1 MRLKKS
7 YFTAQGMA
15 LLLILGACQGAS
27 SQAETDTSQ
36 QQESNEETVSET
48 DSTEDTDA
56 ESTENT
62 QEDEA
67 AQSEDST
74 NEEQGTESAD
84 SNNTDTIS
92 EEENTDSKETSNSDI
107 KETDYSSEQ
116 EAVNAI
122 ENHEEV
128 EQTNIDLGHGVEAL
142 AEGATGHNYVS
153 WNEGK
158 WLIRVNAPTD
168 HQFATGKYED
178 GEKLARTVVDYLET
192 NYLPA
197 PDERG
202 VIEIDD
208 FAEHPGTVIRW
219 QQGSTV
225 YEINESTD
233 NPIDAL
239 QIAVES
245 AS

>member
-7 YFTAQGMA
+7 YLAVPGMA

-27 SQAETDTSQ
+27 QAETDTP
-36 QQESNEETVSET
+36 QQESDEETVSET
-48 DSTEDTDA
+48 DSMEDNNA

-62 QEDEA
+62 QGGEA
-67 AQSEDST
+67 TESEDST
-74 NEEQGTESAD
+74 NEEQEKESAD
-84 SNNTDTIS
+84 SNNTDTVS
-92 EEENTDSKETSNSDI
+92 EEENTDSKEASNSDI
-107 KETDYSSEQ
+107 KETNYSSEQ

-122 ENHEEV
+122 ENYEEV
-128 EQTNIDLGHGVEAL
+128 EQTNIDFGHGVEAL
-142 AEGATGHNYVS
+142 AEGATGHNYIS

-168 HQFATGKYED
+168 PELATGKYED
-178 GEKLARTVVDYLET
+178 GEELARTVVDYLET

-208 FAEHPGTVIRW
+208 FDEHPGTVIRW

-225 YEINESTD
+225 YEIDESTD

>member
-7 YFTAQGMA
+7 YFAAPGMT

-27 SQAETDTSQ
+27 QAETDTSQ
-36 QQESNEETVSET
+36 QESDEETVSET
-48 DSTEDTDA
+48 DSTKDNDA

-62 QEDEA
+62 QEGEA
-67 AQSEDST
+67 AKSEDNA
-74 NEEQGTESAD
+74 NEEQETESAD
-84 SNNTDTIS
+84 ANNTDTVNA
-92 EEENTDSKETSNSDI
+92 EVNTDSKEASKNNI

-122 ENHEEV
+122 ENYEEV
-128 EQTNIDLGHGVEAL
+128 AQTNIDLGHGVEAL
-142 AEGATGHNYVS
+142 AEGAAGHNYVS

-168 HQFATGKYED
+168 PEFATGKYED
-178 GEKLARTVVDYLET
+178 GEELARTVVDYLET

-208 FAEHPGTVIRW
+208 FDEHPGTVIRW

-225 YEINESTD
+225 YEIDESTD

>member
-7 YFTAQGMA
+7 YFTVPGMA

-27 SQAETDTSQ
+27 QAESDMS
-36 QQESNEETVSET
+36 QQESDEKIVSET
-48 DSTEDTDA
+48 DSTKDNEV
-56 ESTENT
+56 ESTEKN

-67 AQSEDST
+67 TELENSN
-74 NEEQGTESAD
+74 NEEQQTESDD
-84 SNNTDTIS
+84 SNSTDTAA
-92 EEENTDSKETSNSDI
+92 EEENTDSKEAPSSDI
-107 KETDYSSEQ
+107 EETDYSSEQ
-116 EAVNAI
+116 EAINAI
-122 ENHEEV
+122 ENYEEV
-128 EQTNIDLGHGVEAL
+128 EQTNIDLGHGVKAL
-142 AEGATGHNYVS
+142 SEGATGHNYIS

-168 HQFATGKYED
+168 PEYAAGNYGDGKE
-178 GEKLARTVVDYLET
+178 LARAVVDYLET

-208 FAEHPGTVIRW
+208 FDEHPGTVIRW

-225 YEINESTD
+225 YEIDESTD

-245 AS
+245 ES